1 MKQNAGL
8 RLLLA
13 LALSAALHLSLIYG
27 IAVGPPQQ
35 GPPPPTLV
43 ARLVPAPIAT
53 SSAAIVVDAPD
64 APANP
69 RPRTTAITASD
80 HATLEESAV
89 AEPGDS
95 SPVAS
100 GEPVKQTPARP
111 EETTLP
117 RADVPLLV
125 DPTWYTAQD
134 LDVYPRALAP
144 MELAYPSTATGQAG
158 EVSLLAMIDEWGGV
172 RDVTVVKAEPAGSFE
187 EPALQAVKAT
197 RFSPAQRDG
206 RAVRSQIVVKLRFG
220 PQMQASAGR

>member
-1 MKQNAGL
+1 MKQDAGL
-8 RLLLA
+8 RLLPA

-27 IAVGPPQQ
+27 IAVGPPRQ
-35 GPPPPTLV
+35 GPPPTLL
-43 ARLVPAPIAT
+43 ARLVHAPTATLSAPI
-53 SSAAIVVDAPD
+53 VVGAPD

-69 RPRTTAITASD
+69 RSHTTAITASD
-80 HATLEESAV
+80 TASLEESAV
-89 AEPGDS
+89 VEPGDS

-100 GEPVKQTPARP
+100 GEPVEQTPARP

-117 RADVPLLV
+117 RADVPLLA
-125 DPTWYTAQD
+125 DPTWYMAQD

-144 MELAYPSTATGQAG
+144 MKLAYPSTATGQSG

-172 RDVTVVKAEPAGSFE
+172 RDVTVVNAEPAGSFE
-187 EPALQAVKAT
+187 EPALQAIKAT